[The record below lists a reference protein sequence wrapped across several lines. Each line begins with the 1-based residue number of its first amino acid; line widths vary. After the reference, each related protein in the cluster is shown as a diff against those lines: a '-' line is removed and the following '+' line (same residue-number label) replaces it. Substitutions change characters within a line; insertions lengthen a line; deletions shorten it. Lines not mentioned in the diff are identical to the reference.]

1 MSFLTVVPAIG
12 FALLVASSYINK
24 VKGAID
30 YVTDGIRRTRGLS
43 AAPKSTTSSPINGEI
58 PLEMVT
64 TSSSANSAAAG
75 GKVPL
80 PLPLSAM
87 SAPSVAF
94 DNDNGRFTEWIIA
107 FFCISF
113 VTTSI

>member
-12 FALLVASSYINK
+12 FALLVASSYIRK

-43 AAPKSTTSSPINGEI
+43 ARSSVMKET

-64 TSSSANSAAAG
+64 TSSTASTSAGKALSLPESAI
-75 GKVPL
+75 
-80 PLPLSAM
+80 ST
-87 SAPSVAF
+87 PSVAV
-94 DNDNGRFTEWIIA
+94 DNDNGIFSRMDHCLCCVITI
-107 FFCISF
+107 
-113 VTTSI
+113 V